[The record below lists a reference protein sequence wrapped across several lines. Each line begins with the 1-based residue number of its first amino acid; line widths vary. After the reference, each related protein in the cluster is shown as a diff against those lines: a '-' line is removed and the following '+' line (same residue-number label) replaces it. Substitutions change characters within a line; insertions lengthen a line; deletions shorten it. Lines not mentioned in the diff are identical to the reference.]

1 MLQPK
6 RTKFRRVHKMKMKGM
21 LKEVINLLTELSES
35 KQQKELGS
43 LQDKLKLRV
52 SLLQDI

>member
-21 LKEVINLLTELSES
+21 PKEVVNLLTELLGS
-35 KQQKELGS
+35 KQ
-43 LQDKLKLRV
+43 LRG
-52 SLLQDI
+52 LDHCKTN